1 LPSLGDSITEG
12 TVVSWEV
19 QEGQA
24 VKPDDVLAL
33 VETDKVTVE
42 IKATMEGVITNRFA
56 AVYVEKKNATI
67 ACCWLKQLHNEQIV
81 ERIVHTHYSS
91 ALLLS
96 YPTYPFVRLF
106 FFPL

>member
-56 AVYVEKKNATI
+56 AVYVEKK
-67 ACCWLKQLHNEQIV
+67 
-81 ERIVHTHYSS
+81 
-91 ALLLS
+91 
-96 YPTYPFVRLF
+96 VRLS
-106 FFPL
+106 PAAG